1 MKTLSTLHD
10 DPVAIDDGSNANRP
24 PTSFVIWMQ
33 VDDARGFGGKRKFVE
48 QLEALVP
55 TFYEHVGQHLKAWV
69 PPAPKV
75 KREAEKGPEA

>member
-1 MKTLSTLHD
+1 LAELRD
-10 DPVAIDDGSNANRP
+10 DPVAIDDGSNDNTP

-33 VDDARGFGGKRKFVE
+33 VDDARGFGGKRRFVE
-48 QLEALVP
+48 QLEALIP

-75 KREAEKGPEA
+75 KREGEGKPEA